1 MNTIKKDVNSR
12 KIAVITSS
20 VGSNNLINPTRWLD
34 KVEYHAFV
42 DKKDINISDSWNR
55 HEYIQ
60 FSSDIVYKNRRNAK
74 IYKILPHAFLPNFD
88 YYIWVDATH
97 NLQKDPDEIID
108 EYLTNSDVAVFKHSQ
123 RDCVYDEGNEIIKIK
138 YDHSNLIKDQL
149 AFYRDMCYPKNNGL
163 YELPARVQRNT
174 ELTQRMGW
182 MWWEQI
188 CMFSSR
194 DQISFPFVCH
204 QLGIKPSILPGKANT
219 IRGNTIMPQIVYS
232 NHSRTA

>member
-1 MNTIKKDVNSR
+1 MNQVS
-12 KIAVITSS
+12 
-20 VGSNNLINPTRWLD
+20 
-34 KVEYHAFV
+34 F
-42 DKKDINISDSWNR
+42 
-55 HEYIQ
+55 
-60 FSSDIVYKNRRNAK
+60 
-74 IYKILPHAFLPNFD
+74 
-88 YYIWVDATH
+88 
-97 NLQKDPDEIID
+97 
-108 EYLTNSDVAVFKHSQ
+108 
-123 RDCVYDEGNEIIKIK
+123 
-138 YDHSNLIKDQL
+138 DHSNLVDDQL
-149 AFYRDMCYPKNNGL
+149 DFYRDMDYPKNNGL

-204 QLGIKPSILPGKANT
+204 QLGIKPSILPGQANT